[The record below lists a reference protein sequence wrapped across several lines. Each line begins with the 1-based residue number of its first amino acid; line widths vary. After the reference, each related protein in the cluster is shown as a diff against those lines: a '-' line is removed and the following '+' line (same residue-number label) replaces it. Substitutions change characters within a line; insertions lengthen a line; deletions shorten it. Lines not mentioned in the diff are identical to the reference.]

1 MHTQTAP
8 DPIAD
13 LWSAARALFE
23 RMRAHIGEAE
33 AIAALRLDRDTLAA
47 MRAWLRPLE
56 ALVRRIV
63 LIEAAALARTPLA
76 PKRQSERHAQAPQAK
91 PPRQRSYALR
101 LWARTPPAPAR
112 IRQLG
117 PPLLVRD
124 IYRERARAAQA
135 RRLNMVRFMRPP
147 EPLRIARRIEALAR
161 VLEKPANAVRRL
173 ARKLRQLPK
182 LAIKLAAARWPRSPH
197 TDHAA
202 QNIASGKSY
211 WGAVALIDSS

>member
-1 MHTQTAP
+1 MQSITAP

-13 LWSAARALFE
+13 LWSAARNLFA
-23 RMRAHIGEAE
+23 RMRAHIGEAQ
-33 AIAALRLDRDTLAA
+33 AIAVRKLDRDTLAA

-76 PKRQSERHAQAPQAK
+76 PKRQSERRAQPPQTK
-91 PPRQRSYALR
+91 PHQRSYALR
-101 LWARTPPAPAR
+101 LWPRTPPPPAR

-161 VLEKPANAVRRL
+161 VLEKPTNAVRRL

-202 QNIASGKSY
+202 QNIASNQSFC
-211 WGAVALIDSS
+211 GALALIDSS